1 MCCKNCLACRPLLL
15 FANLSLL
22 LSTFGLGFVSR
33 VNNPYLQCILTC
45 KVPNCLFAV
54 FPFKQYALWSLMA
67 FRKAKNILG
76 LKSFAAHSSVGHLK
90 YSWEEGPERE
100 PSHQRIQF
108 PRLSKSRSYGM
119 RGRVERWCIWW
130 SSGCPSSG
138 NREAAI
144 QHGIKYFWVFLE
156 FWNSKCPDM

>member
-1 MCCKNCLACRPLLL
+1 
-15 FANLSLL
+15 
-22 LSTFGLGFVSR
+22 
-33 VNNPYLQCILTC
+33 
-45 KVPNCLFAV
+45 
-54 FPFKQYALWSLMA
+54 MA

-119 RGRVERWCIWW
+119 RGRTERWCIWW
-130 SSGCPSSG
+130 SSGSSST
-138 NREAAI
+138 
-144 QHGIKYFWVFLE
+144 HLLGIEMLPFNMGSNTFEIFLE
-156 FWNSKCPDM
+156 FWISQCPDITFWRKRWIQVHYVCRFCKEEGNAYLHVYFLLVSSLVCGTLLLPWSVFRASSTQELHSVI